1 VAARKRGLPKLNGSM
16 AWAAGW
22 RRQQDGSSCNY
33 LKASRCISLAACL
46 EGLRYLI
53 VRRQAWRD
61 GFTSHREE
69 DGDSGR
75 EDRHREDRHRK
86 DNTER
91 TDTERID
98 TLWCTVCF
106 LTRGVQYAPLLV
118 CTSGPDDETRLG
130 RFAVCSRRSAEAE

>member
-1 VAARKRGLPKLNGSM
+1 MGSLRIGRKMEIVAERIDTERTDTE
-16 AWAAGW
+16 
-22 RRQQDGSSCNY
+22 RTD
-33 LKASRCISLAACL
+33 
-46 EGLRYLI
+46 
-53 VRRQAWRD
+53 
-61 GFTSHREE
+61 
-69 DGDSGR
+69 
-75 EDRHREDRHRK
+75 
-86 DNTER
+86 TER